1 MRRKIISE
9 TVEAIFDQIE
19 CSFLQKTHCS
29 YLSCSKK
36 LFGAEKIIFGA
47 LGRHFFQ
54 TLVTFHKLRIFQK
67 LRIKIVESMLSLNT
81 YHSQTAFKTWG
92 FFQKMRINPHLLK
105 ALFKADLLVRW
116 LQASTG
122 TFQKVRI
129 ESSILENSPKSTMGR
144 VYHPFFGGKSYKKWL
159 IFWGRFP
166 YVYKKYILQKNWTKT
181 VNPALSSDINILPP
195 AIWASHCQ
203 LDDHQINPN
212 INNRD
217 HLDG

>member
-1 MRRKIISE
+1 MLVFSRFFALFLKLNVWQPLVHCCYYISLLPGWWNIVQNGDPLYAAE
-9 TVEAIFDQIE
+9 DYKRDCGGHIWPNRVQFFAKNTLLISQ
-19 CSFLQKTHCS
+19 LLKKN
-29 YLSCSKK
+29 YLGPK
-36 LFGAEKIIFGA
+36 KIIFGA

-81 YHSQTAFKTWG
+81 YHYQTAFKTWG
-92 FFQKMRINPHLLK
+92 FFQKMRINPHFLK

-144 VYHPFFGGKSYKKWL
+144 VYHPFLGGKKS
-159 IFWGRFP
+159 
-166 YVYKKYILQKNWTKT
+166 
-181 VNPALSSDINILPP
+181 
-195 AIWASHCQ
+195 
-203 LDDHQINPN
+203 
-212 INNRD
+212 
-217 HLDG
+217 

>member
-1 MRRKIISE
+1 MATPYMRRKIISE
-9 TVEAIFDQIE
+9 TSEAIFDQIE

-36 LFGAEKIIFGA
+36 LFGPEKIIFGA

-81 YHSQTAFKTWG
+81 YHYQTAFKTWG
-92 FFQKMRINPHLLK
+92 FFQKMRINPHFLK

-129 ESSILENSPKSTMGR
+129 ESSILENSPKSTMGI
-144 VYHPFFGGKSYKKWL
+144 VYHPFLGGKKS
-159 IFWGRFP
+159 
-166 YVYKKYILQKNWTKT
+166 
-181 VNPALSSDINILPP
+181 
-195 AIWASHCQ
+195 
-203 LDDHQINPN
+203 
-212 INNRD
+212 
-217 HLDG
+217 